1 MGTAAQKVAHDWRG
15 WYRSQHSRNTHHAK
29 RRPDQTFCAKLAG
42 TKNEA
47 RQTTA

>member
-1 MGTAAQKVAHDWRG
+1 MINGRG
-15 WYRSQHSRNTHHAK
+15 HRAEATVLIRTL
-29 RRPDQTFCAKLAG
+29 RVDPIILFCAKLAG